1 MKTTNAAATFASV
14 VFLKIQEFA
23 RRPVQEQT
31 RLRAQLEAVVAVTAA
46 ELAPAGRIVLDAA
59 DGAAIV
65 VLSDPRGALRLAERA
80 LSATAA
86 GLPLCIGLNHGAVQ
100 IAPGGRGSEG
110 LTGDGIS
117 VAASVAEFAS
127 PTRLLLSRA
136 FREALADAAP
146 GLDSG
151 LFAAG
156 VFTDAGLR
164 THELFSPDRH
174 ADARRRKRLL
184 ALGAAAVI
192 GIVGAGVALRVSSGG
207 HSKFLDG
214 MIAKLGISV
223 KDGETY
229 IRGLREKL
237 KL

>member
-1 MKTTNAAATFASV
+1 MKTTNAAATLASV

-46 ELAPAGRIVLDAA
+46 ELAPAGRIVLDA
-59 DGAAIV
+59 
-65 VLSDPRGALRLAERA
+65 
-80 LSATAA
+80 
-86 GLPLCIGLNHGAVQ
+86 
-100 IAPGGRGSEG
+100 PGGRGAEG
-110 LTGDGIS
+110 MTGDGIS

-127 PTRLLLSRA
+127 PTRLLLSRS

-174 ADARRRKRLL
+174 AAARRRKRLI
-184 ALGAAAVI
+184 ALGATAVI
-192 GIVGAGVALRVSSGG
+192 LIVGAGVAVRVSLGG
-207 HSKFLDG
+207 HPKFLDG

-223 KDGETY
+223 KDGGTY
-229 IRGLREKL
+229 IRSLREKL

>member
-1 MKTTNAAATFASV
+1 MKTTNAAATLASV

-86 GLPLCIGLNHGAVQ
+86 GLPLCIGVNHGAVQ
-100 IAPGGRGSEG
+100 VASGG
-110 LTGDGIS
+110 
-117 VAASVAEFAS
+117 
-127 PTRLLLSRA
+127 LLLSRS

-174 ADARRRKRLL
+174 AAARRRKRLI
-184 ALGAAAVI
+184 ALGATAVI
-192 GIVGAGVALRVSSGG
+192 LIVGAGVAVRVSLGG
-207 HSKFLDG
+207 HPKFLDG

-223 KDGETY
+223 KDGGTY
-229 IRGLREKL
+229 IRSLREKL